1 MTSNDSQQHPAEENF
16 IFALAD
22 VSVSFADRDVLDGI
36 SLSIGAHDR
45 IAIVGDNGSGKSTLL
60 NVLAGSIKVERGS
73 RTVKVPG
80 GIAYAAQAP
89 QFEASKSVQQVI
101 DSYHQRFRQL
111 EKLQETISDLLGTAQ
126 EEQQELLLAQLQQVT
141 DLYEAADGYTL
152 QQRLDTALEQL
163 GMGDL
168 DRSAAAQSLSGG
180 LRSRLA
186 LACVLCSGSQVLLL
200 DEPTNDLDETAMSWL
215 ESVLAKHQGA
225 LIVVSHDRAFLQAF
239 AKNILL
245 VEDQSI
251 TSYSDGYR
259 GFIKAK
265 EQERLAMIA
274 AHEQWKLELERA
286 EYLVEKN
293 ASKVAAIPRKQEMA
307 AFGHGAF
314 RQRSANH
321 GSTSKVRQAKS
332 RVADLTENEA
342 PAPPQR
348 LEFKLP
354 TQEEEKAHR
363 SILLGASR
371 FSRTQAPRLKG
382 ELPVLQVGDRWLIT
396 GPNGAGKTSLLKAIA
411 GELRLESGAIESN
424 ENLRIG
430 WLRQEAGDLRGATV
444 VQAYSLALG
453 IYVED
458 AVEQLLQ
465 LGLFEREDLL
475 ASPNELSAGQRRRLE
490 LAIAVGAEIDIL
502 LLDEPTNHLA
512 PQLVEQLENALKEF
526 PGAVIAVSH
535 DRRFKENFME
545 RTRGRLIKV
554 EDGEVSAS

>member
-1 MTSNDSQQHPAEENF
+1 MTLRDSQQHPADDNF
-16 IFALAD
+16 ILELTD

-60 NVLAGSIKVERGS
+60 NVLAGSLKIERGS
-73 RTVKVPG
+73 RIAKVPG
-80 GIAYAAQAP
+80 GIAFAAQAP
-89 QFEASKSVQQVI
+89 QFEASKSIQQVI
-101 DSYHQRFRQL
+101 DSYHRRFRQL
-111 EKLQETISDLLGTAQ
+111 EELHQRISDLLSTAQ
-126 EEQQELLLAQLQQVT
+126 DEHQESLLAQLQQVT

-186 LACVLCSGSQVLLL
+186 LACVLCSGAQVLLL
-200 DEPTNDLDETAMSWL
+200 DEPTNDLDDTAMNWL
-215 ESVLAKHQGA
+215 ESMLGKHQGA

-245 VEDQSI
+245 VEDQTIS
-251 TSYSDGYR
+251 SYSDGYR

-265 EQERLAMIA
+265 EQERQAMIA
-274 AHEQWKLELERA
+274 AHELWKLDLERA
-286 EYLVEKN
+286 EQLIEKN
-293 ASKVAAIPRKQEMA
+293 ASKVAAIPRKQEKA

-314 RQRSANH
+314 KPRSANH

-332 RVADLTENEA
+332 RVVDLTENAA
-342 PAPPQR
+342 PAPPQL
-348 LEFKLP
+348 LEFRLP
-354 TQEEEKAHR
+354 SQDEEQVHQR
-363 SILLGASR
+363 ILLDASSFKR
-371 FSRTQAPRLKG
+371 IEAPRLEG
-382 ELPVLQVGDRWLIT
+382 ALPQLYFGDRWLVT
-396 GPNGAGKTSLLKAIA
+396 GPNGAGKTTLLKVLA
-411 GELRLESGAIESN
+411 GELGVNSGAIAAN
-424 ENLRIG
+424 EDLRIG
-430 WLRQEAGDLRGATV
+430 WLRQDAEDLRGATV

-453 IYVED
+453 LYVED
-458 AVEQLLQ
+458 AVDQLLQ
-465 LGLFEREDLL
+465 LGLFERQDLL

-490 LAIAVGAEIDIL
+490 LAIAVGSRIDIL

-512 PQLVEQLENALKEF
+512 PQLVEQLENALRDF

-535 DRRFKENFME
+535 DRRFKENFLE
-545 RTRGRLIKV
+545 GTRGRLIDV
-554 EDGEVSAS
+554 EDGKVSTT